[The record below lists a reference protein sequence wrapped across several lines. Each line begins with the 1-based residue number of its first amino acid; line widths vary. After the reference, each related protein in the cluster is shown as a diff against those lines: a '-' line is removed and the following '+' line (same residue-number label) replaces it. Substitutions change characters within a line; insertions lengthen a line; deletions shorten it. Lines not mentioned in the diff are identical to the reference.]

1 MVSHQAF
8 RITISSLD
16 EMVSLNLFEKVT
28 ITIKE
33 EGGSRLSKHV
43 YAYELVQLILR

>member
-1 MVSHQAF
+1 MRLPF
-8 RITISSLD
+8 D

-33 EGGSRLSKHV
+33 GGSRLSKHV
-43 YAYELVQLILR
+43 YTHKS